1 MILVPMKKDA
11 AVDESA
17 DEYLLNSDEEVML
30 QDLLAR
36 ELRGEHPDLSEL
48 SDRQLD
54 KFIAYVLLMKN
65 LLHTQ
70 PEYGRVHQ
78 LERNQQMCV
87 CSDQTRY

>member
-1 MILVPMKKDA
+1 
-11 AVDESA
+11 VDESG
-17 DEYLLNSDEEVML
+17 DEYLLNGDEEAML

-36 ELRGEHPDLSEL
+36 ELRGEHPNLSAL

-70 PEYGRVHQ
+70 PEYGTSV
-78 LERNQQMCV
+78 
-87 CSDQTRY
+87 